1 MRAYAERAAEAKP
14 GDPVRFIASTG
25 NVARDGFVIDQ
36 SSWQL
41 DNYRANPVVLWS
53 HDYTSLPIG
62 RAEVMPAGNRLE
74 SIVYFDQ
81 GDERARQIE
90 QKYRDG
96 FLSTVSVGWNSHDV
110 QPPTMPGQ
118 PYVLRENEL
127 LDISCV
133 SVPGDPGAL
142 IERNARAL
150 AAISQEFSSRL
161 DTLLGDDAEN
171 GRSNNARD
179 EARWDDTAILM
190 MRLFVP
196 GLPMSEQDRRRAY
209 NRIAAQYRRAGKT
222 APEWMPMEAL
232 SPLGPDQLRGLFLED
247 EPELFPF
254 LFSAERAGAMIS
266 TRNRNDLERAIA
278 CKREAMGLVQGVL
291 DRASK
296 NPDNDPEPDPEDP
309 NEPAEIMDGE
319 DPEMKKKAAADA
331 ANVRKLEE
339 IRATLS
345 NFKLGAK

>member
-1 MRAYAERAAEAKP
+1 MRADAERASEAKP
-14 GDPVRFIASTG
+14 GDAIRFIASTG

-53 HDYTSLPIG
+53 HDYASLPIG

-74 SIVYFDQ
+74 SLVYFDQ
-81 GDERARQIE
+81 NDERARQIE
-90 QKYRDG
+90 QKYRNG

-110 QPPTMPGQ
+110 QPPTMAGQ
-118 PYVLRENEL
+118 PFVLRENEL

-150 AAISQEFSSRL
+150 AAISQEFSSHL
-161 DTLLGDDAEN
+161 DTILGADDAEN
-171 GRSNNARD
+171 GRRENAND

-190 MRLFVP
+190 MRLFIP
-196 GLPMSEQDRRRAY
+196 GLPMSEHDRRRAY

-222 APEWMPMEAL
+222 APEWMPMDAL
-232 SPLGPDQLRGLFLED
+232 SPLGLDQLRGLFLEN
-247 EPELFPF
+247 EPELFPH
-254 LFSAERAGAMIS
+254 LFGAERAGAMIS
-266 TRNRNDLERAIA
+266 TRNRSDLERAIA

-291 DRASK
+291 DRATKST
-296 NPDNDPEPDPEDP
+296 DPEPDPDDP

-319 DPEMKKKAAADA
+319 DPEMKKKQAADA